1 VPDLFFQEEATDLR
15 LADSPES
22 ISDDFLSQV
31 GKAKDISA
39 QIDWVVTHR
48 KIDYLENL
56 LQLRFHKSVAI
67 RRKVAQGVGFLATI
81 GDLESLQK
89 WQLSESDRQTWL
101 ILESTIDKVQRGLS
115 GQSLEKSVKILSVSE
130 ALVLIKKLI
139 GEGEYVLEG
148 ELSEVRPVKQMYYFS
163 IKDKEDSRLD
173 AAAFAG
179 IIIRSG
185 FPMNEGLSVRLT
197 GKFKLSKQ
205 SKIYFDV
212 QKLELTGEGALLR
225 NLKLLE
231 EKLTKEGLFSIER
244 KRPLSKFPQ
253 SVLLLASPTS
263 AALSDFVK
271 VLGGRRKATKIYL
284 LPIKTQGVGA
294 EYEILEN
301 LDEVNNLCKKYQID
315 TVVIT
320 RGGGSQDDLIVFNSE
335 KVVRA
340 IYGIVRPVIV
350 AIGHERDTSLAELVA
365 DLRAS
370 TPSNAAE
377 LVSLSTNE
385 VLQRLNS
392 LEVFAQNYFSDRKI
406 QYNSASGQLFL
417 VISNLIFR
425 EIHRLKLICQQA
437 SGVVTSLTTYTKS
450 EAKSLWQKCLLEF
463 RNSLNLS
470 QLNLQKTNNLG
481 NQTSFQLQ
489 TQKIVNQN
497 FLTRIKFL
505 VYQEQDNYLKKFQL
519 ITSQILIL
527 DPKNI
532 LQKGYALVKQDN
544 RIIEKTSDLK
554 PGKLILTMQDGNQE
568 LDNRD

>member
-1 VPDLFFQEEATDLR
+1 MPDLFFQEEATDLR
-15 LADSPES
+15 MADSPES

-271 VLGGRRKATKIYL
+271 VLGERRKATKIYL

-450 EAKSLWQKCLLEF
+450 EAKSLWQKCLVEF